1 MRIALV
7 SSIFASFLFFLIFLL
22 SAVSNL
28 GYILASLFIILFI
41 LSLYFSLKI
50 QSDGSNFKRF
60 SRVKFFI
67 FLFPILALIF
77 SSGYL
82 ARYTSSFLAISPS
95 YEGFFSLS
103 IILPEFSV
111 LCLIAEETATR
122 VKIPMI
128 RAGYDSHEVE
138 TEMKKFTNHIISI
151 GAVSLFIS
159 AGFIFL
165 LIITPEIDIGIFPA
179 IIIFIIVYMAVIFNF
194 LRKNA

>member
-1 MRIALV
+1 
-7 SSIFASFLFFLIFLL
+7 
-22 SAVSNL
+22 
-28 GYILASLFIILFI
+28 
-41 LSLYFSLKI
+41 
-50 QSDGSNFKRF
+50 
-60 SRVKFFI
+60 
-67 FLFPILALIF
+67 
-77 SSGYL
+77 
-82 ARYTSSFLAISPS
+82 
-95 YEGFFSLS
+95 
-103 IILPEFSV
+103 
-111 LCLIAEETATR
+111 
-122 VKIPMI
+122 MI